1 MKRSFL
7 SNLAFLL
14 FLNFLVK
21 PFWILGIDRTVQNVT
36 GPDQYGLYFSLF
48 NFSLLFQVL
57 LDFGINNFNNRE
69 IAKYPEK
76 LGQTWSTMLQ
86 SKAIFA
92 LLYAALVLIVAV
104 LIGFDQTHWR
114 ILGWMILMQVMLSF
128 FTYLRSNVSALHLF
142 RHDAVLSVS
151 DKLFA
156 GTLCALLF
164 WTKVLPWEI
173 TVKNFII
180 CQILGYSLAS
190 VLAILML
197 LGRRIHWKWTTD
209 LQLIRQVIRKS
220 APFAL
225 LTFLMAA
232 YYRID
237 GVMIERM
244 LGAEGA
250 HQAGVY
256 ASAFR
261 LLDALSIIGYMFAAI
276 LLPMFSRMQE
286 EGSNVQPLLETGLRL
301 MACISVPAGTTFIFF
316 RQEIMQ
322 ALYADA
328 TNQYGQIFGWLM
340 AGFVLISLVYILGT
354 MLTALGS
361 LRILNRIAAAGLV
374 VNVALNLLLIPTQQ
388 AVGAAIATVCTQ
400 TIVLILHLAAVY
412 SRTDITFHQGMWL
425 RLAGL
430 TAACVVICPG
440 VLWLNLPWAIAM
452 GLCLLL
458 GACLALLLGLVKRH
472 DWKPLLHEAAEPA
485 T

>member
-225 LTFLMAA
+225 LTFSW
-232 YYRID
+232 R
-237 GVMIERM
+237 
-244 LGAEGA
+244 
-250 HQAGVY
+250 
-256 ASAFR
+256 
-261 LLDALSIIGYMFAAI
+261 
-276 LLPMFSRMQE
+276 P
-286 EGSNVQPLLETGLRL
+286 
-301 MACISVPAGTTFIFF
+301 TT
-316 RQEIMQ
+316 
-322 ALYADA
+322 A
-328 TNQYGQIFGWLM
+328 
-340 AGFVLISLVYILGT
+340 
-354 MLTALGS
+354 
-361 LRILNRIAAAGLV
+361 
-374 VNVALNLLLIPTQQ
+374 
-388 AVGAAIATVCTQ
+388 
-400 TIVLILHLAAVY
+400 
-412 SRTDITFHQGMWL
+412 
-425 RLAGL
+425 
-430 TAACVVICPG
+430 
-440 VLWLNLPWAIAM
+440 
-452 GLCLLL
+452 
-458 GACLALLLGLVKRH
+458 
-472 DWKPLLHEAAEPA
+472 
-485 T
+485 